1 MACESI
7 LTSDKKIRPQQWWQS
22 FQFKDFRYL
31 WVSTFFQS
39 IGFGMDNV
47 ALGWI
52 VFEKTDSA
60 FMVGLAA
67 ALRMVPLFLL
77 GVFSGL
83 IADNVERRIFLRI
96 FTIVGGGLM
105 ALLGV
110 LLIIGYD
117 QIWIIIAIATIT
129 GATFAFV
136 LTLRQAYTFD
146 IVGASLSLNGLSM
159 LQIASQTG
167 GVFGALISG
176 ILISKLGAGPQFVV
190 IGLMYLIS
198 FLVLFGASE
207 SGQAASRRRESLN
220 SNFKGYIDLI
230 KEYPV
235 LLILMCLAS
244 ITEIFGFTH
253 MSLIP
258 VFAKEVLSVGPIGL
272 GILTA
277 IRQVGGFLGLFALA
291 LLGDYNKKGQ
301 LMFYI
306 VVFFGVG
313 QIFLSFADNLYLFAI
328 FLLFVNACAMSV
340 DTLYKTLMQ
349 QNVPN
354 EQRGRAMGSWVLSI
368 GTAPIGHLGIGGIA
382 TAFGA
387 PMAVLFNGVMLTA
400 AGISTF
406 ICLPKIRKLP

>member
-1 MACESI
+1 M
-7 LTSDKKIRPQQWWQS
+7 TSDKKIRPQQWWQS

-31 WVSTFFQS
+31 WASTFFQS

>member
-1 MACESI
+1 M
-7 LTSDKKIRPQQWWQS
+7 RPQQWWQS

-313 QIFLSFADNLYLFAI
+313 QIFLSFSDNLYLFAI

-382 TAFGA
+382 TTFGA

>member
-1 MACESI
+1 
-7 LTSDKKIRPQQWWQS
+7 
-22 FQFKDFRYL
+22 
-31 WVSTFFQS
+31 
-39 IGFGMDNV
+39 MDNV

-83 IADNVERRIFLRI
+83 IADKVERRIFLRI

-117 QIWIIIAIATIT
+117 QVWIIIAIATIT

-190 IGLMYLIS
+190 IGLML
-198 FLVLFGASE
+198 
-207 SGQAASRRRESLN
+207 
-220 SNFKGYIDLI
+220 
-230 KEYPV
+230 
-235 LLILMCLAS
+235 
-244 ITEIFGFTH
+244 
-253 MSLIP
+253 SLIH
-258 VFAKEVLSVGPIGL
+258 I
-272 GILTA
+272 
-277 IRQVGGFLGLFALA
+277 
-291 LLGDYNKKGQ
+291 
-301 LMFYI
+301 
-306 VVFFGVG
+306 
-313 QIFLSFADNLYLFAI
+313 
-328 FLLFVNACAMSV
+328 
-340 DTLYKTLMQ
+340 
-349 QNVPN
+349 
-354 EQRGRAMGSWVLSI
+354 
-368 GTAPIGHLGIGGIA
+368 
-382 TAFGA
+382 
-387 PMAVLFNGVMLTA
+387 
-400 AGISTF
+400 
-406 ICLPKIRKLP
+406 

>member
-1 MACESI
+1 M
-7 LTSDKKIRPQQWWQS
+7 
-22 FQFKDFRYL
+22 
-31 WVSTFFQS
+31 
-39 IGFGMDNV
+39 
-47 ALGWI
+47 
-52 VFEKTDSA
+52 
-60 FMVGLAA
+60 
-67 ALRMVPLFLL
+67 
-77 GVFSGL
+77 
-83 IADNVERRIFLRI
+83 
-96 FTIVGGGLM
+96 
-105 ALLGV
+105 
-110 LLIIGYD
+110 
-117 QIWIIIAIATIT
+117 
-129 GATFAFV
+129 
-136 LTLRQAYTFD
+136 RQAYTFD

-230 KEYPV
+230 KEYAV

-277 IRQVGGFLGLFALA
+277 VRQVGGFLGLFSLT
-291 LLGDYNKKGQ
+291 LLGNYNQKGK

-306 VVFFGVG
+306 VVFFGIG
-313 QIFLSFADNLYLFAI
+313 QIFLAFSSDVFLFAF
-328 FLLFVNACAMSV
+328 FLLVVNACAMSV

-406 ICLPKIRKLP
+406 IFLPKIRKLP

>member
-1 MACESI
+1 M
-7 LTSDKKIRPQQWWQS
+7 RPQQWWQS

-105 ALLGV
+105 ALLGL

-313 QIFLSFADNLYLFAI
+313 QIFLSFSDNLYLFAI

>member
-1 MACESI
+1 
-7 LTSDKKIRPQQWWQS
+7 
-22 FQFKDFRYL
+22 
-31 WVSTFFQS
+31 
-39 IGFGMDNV
+39 MDNV

-110 LLIIGYD
+110 LLMIGYD

>member
-1 MACESI
+1 
-7 LTSDKKIRPQQWWQS
+7 
-22 FQFKDFRYL
+22 
-31 WVSTFFQS
+31 
-39 IGFGMDNV
+39 MDNV

-83 IADNVERRIFLRI
+83 IADKVERRIFLRI

-110 LLIIGYD
+110 LLIFGYD
-117 QIWIIIAIATIT
+117 QVWIIIAIATIT

-207 SGQAASRRRESLN
+207 SGQAASKRRESLN
-220 SNFKGYIDLI
+220 SNFKGYIDLC
-230 KEYPV
+230 
-235 LLILMCLAS
+235 LLYTS
-244 ITEIFGFTH
+244 P
-253 MSLIP
+253 SP
-258 VFAKEVLSVGPIGL
+258 
-272 GILTA
+272 
-277 IRQVGGFLGLFALA
+277 R
-291 LLGDYNKKGQ
+291 D
-301 LMFYI
+301 
-306 VVFFGVG
+306 
-313 QIFLSFADNLYLFAI
+313 
-328 FLLFVNACAMSV
+328 
-340 DTLYKTLMQ
+340 
-349 QNVPN
+349 
-354 EQRGRAMGSWVLSI
+354 
-368 GTAPIGHLGIGGIA
+368 
-382 TAFGA
+382 
-387 PMAVLFNGVMLTA
+387 
-400 AGISTF
+400 
-406 ICLPKIRKLP
+406 

>member
-1 MACESI
+1 MS
-7 LTSDKKIRPQQWWQS
+7 PQQWWQS

-190 IGLMYLIS
+190 IGLTYLIS

-277 IRQVGGFLGLFALA
+277 IRLVGGFLGLFALA

-313 QIFLSFADNLYLFAI
+313 QIFLSFSDNLYLFAI

>member
-1 MACESI
+1 
-7 LTSDKKIRPQQWWQS
+7 
-22 FQFKDFRYL
+22 
-31 WVSTFFQS
+31 VSTFFQS

-83 IADNVERRIFLRI
+83 IADNVERRIFLRT

-105 ALLGV
+105 ALLGF

-117 QIWIIIAIATIT
+117 QVWIIIAIATIT

-207 SGQAASRRRESLN
+207 SGQAASTRRESLN

-277 IRQVGGFLGLFALA
+277 VRQVGGFLGLFSLT
-291 LLGDYNKKGQ
+291 LLGNYNQKGK

-306 VVFFGVG
+306 VVFFGIG
-313 QIFLSFADNLYLFAI
+313 QIFLAFSSNVLLFAF
-328 FLLFVNACAMSV
+328 FLLVVNACAMSV

-387 PMAVLFNGVMLTA
+387 PMAVLFNGVMLTV

>member
-1 MACESI
+1 M
-7 LTSDKKIRPQQWWQS
+7 
-22 FQFKDFRYL
+22 
-31 WVSTFFQS
+31 STFFQS

-83 IADNVERRIFLRI
+83 IADNVERRIFLRT

-105 ALLGV
+105 ALLGF

-117 QIWIIIAIATIT
+117 QVWIIIAIATIT

-207 SGQAASRRRESLN
+207 SGQAASTRRESLN

-277 IRQVGGFLGLFALA
+277 VRQVGGFLGLFSLT
-291 LLGDYNKKGQ
+291 LLGNYNQKGK

-306 VVFFGVG
+306 VVFFGIG
-313 QIFLSFADNLYLFAI
+313 QIFLAFSSKVLLFAF
-328 FLLFVNACAMSV
+328 FLLVVNACAMSV

-387 PMAVLFNGVMLTA
+387 PMAVLFNGVMLTV

>member
-1 MACESI
+1 M
-7 LTSDKKIRPQQWWQS
+7 RPQQWWQS

-313 QIFLSFADNLYLFAI
+313 QIFLSFSDNLYLFAI

>member
-1 MACESI
+1 MWA
-7 LTSDKKIRPQQWWQS
+7 
-22 FQFKDFRYL
+22 
-31 WVSTFFQS
+31 STFFQS
-39 IGFGMDNV
+39 AGFGMDSV

-60 FMVGLAA
+60 FMVALLA

-77 GVFSGL
+77 GIFSGL
-83 IADNVERRIFLRI
+83 IADKVERRIFLRI
-96 FTIVGGGLM
+96 FTILAGSLM

-110 LLIIGYD
+110 LIIGGYGHV
-117 QIWIIIAIATIT
+117 WVIILVATIT
-129 GATFAFV
+129 GAAFAFI

-146 IVGASLSLNGLSM
+146 IVGPALSLNGLSM

-167 GVFGALISG
+167 GVFGSLISG
-176 ILISKLGAGPQFVV
+176 ILISTLGPGLQFLV
-190 IGLMYLIS
+190 IGLMYVIS

-207 SGQAASRRRESLN
+207 SGQAASQRKGSLK
-220 SNFKGYIDLI
+220 SNLKGYIGLI
-230 KEYPV
+230 QQYPV
-235 LLILMCLAS
+235 LLVLMCLAS
-244 ITEIFGFTH
+244 VTEIFGFTH

-272 GILTA
+272 GVLTA
-277 IRQVGGFLGLFALA
+277 LRQVGGFLGLFALA

-313 QIFLSFADNLYLFAI
+313 QIFLSFSDDLYLFAI

-354 EQRGRAMGSWVLSI
+354 EHRGRAMGSWVLSI
-368 GTAPIGHLGIGGIA
+368 GTAPVGYLSIGGIA
-382 TAFGA
+382 GAFGA
-387 PMAVLFNGVMLTA
+387 PMAVLFNGIMLTL
-400 AGISTF
+400 AGVSTF

>member
-1 MACESI
+1 
-7 LTSDKKIRPQQWWQS
+7 
-22 FQFKDFRYL
+22 
-31 WVSTFFQS
+31 
-39 IGFGMDNV
+39 MDSV

-60 FMVGLAA
+60 FMVTLLA

-77 GVFSGL
+77 GIFSGL

-96 FTIVGGGLM
+96 FTLLAGSLM
-105 ALLGV
+105 ALIGV
-110 LLIIGYD
+110 LIIVGYG
-117 QIWIIIAIATIT
+117 QVWVIISIATIT
-129 GATFAFV
+129 GATFAFI

-146 IVGASLSLNGLSM
+146 IVGPSLSLNGLSM

-176 ILISKLGAGPQFVV
+176 ILISTLGPGFQFLV
-190 IGLMYLIS
+190 IGLMYVIS
-198 FLVLFGASE
+198 FLILFGAAE
-207 SGQAASRRRESLN
+207 SGQSASTRKESFS
-220 SNFKGYIDLI
+220 SNLKGYISLI
-230 KEYPV
+230 QQYPV

-258 VFAKEVLSVGPIGL
+258 VFAKEILSVGPIGL
-272 GILTA
+272 GVLTA

-291 LLGDYNKKGQ
+291 LLGDYRNKGK
-301 LMFYI
+301 LMFYV
-306 VVFFGVG
+306 VVFFGLG
-313 QIFLSFADNLYLFAI
+313 QIFLSFSDKFYLFAI

-354 EQRGRAMGSWVLSI
+354 EHRGRAMGSWVLSI
-368 GTAPIGHLGIGGIA
+368 GTAPVGYLSIGAIA
-382 TAFGA
+382 GAFGA
-387 PMAVLFNGVMLTA
+387 PMAVLFNGIMLTI
-400 AGISTF
+400 AGTSSF
-406 ICLPKIRKLP
+406 LCLPKIRKLP

>member
-1 MACESI
+1 M
-7 LTSDKKIRPQQWWQS
+7 RPQQWWQS